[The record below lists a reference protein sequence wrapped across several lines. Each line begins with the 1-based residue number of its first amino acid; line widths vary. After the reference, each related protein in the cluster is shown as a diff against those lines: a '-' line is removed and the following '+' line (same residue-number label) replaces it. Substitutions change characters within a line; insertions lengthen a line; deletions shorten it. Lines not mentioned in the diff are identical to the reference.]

1 MEGYSGSSP
10 DLPRAKHGRRRHR
23 CVSYDANDTLEEL
36 GIRGNHC
43 KGAAVHELGDIKV
56 AIKFDVLDFRNE
68 LDDRH
73 GSTSTPFIPRT
84 LSCTNIMSCDS
95 CFSDSAVA
103 SSFASSCRIRS
114 RIDKSCDRAD
124 KSYTSGY
131 ATEGDNSIDE
141 MDRLPLPRLCL
152 YSEFM
157 SMEDDPAD
165 ETDSAFCSFLS
176 PGVDASSDASL
187 YVASPRRGVTE
198 SCPVCRRELPVPTG
212 ICQYCSA
219 CTTDTSFSMK
229 LRQCLL
235 TDPEWLIGRKMGDDE
250 VDIISELSDRS
261 LHSPIAIILANL
273 SDEDLCR

>member
-1 MEGYSGSSP
+1 MEGYAGSP

-23 CVSYDANDTLEEL
+23 CASYDANDTLEEL

-43 KGAAVHELGDIKV
+43 KGAAVHELDDIKV
-56 AIKFDVLDFRNE
+56 DIKFAILDFRNE

-95 CFSDSAVA
+95 CFSESAVA

-124 KSYTSGY
+124 KSCTSGY
-131 ATEGDNSIDE
+131 ATEGDDSIDE

-157 SMEDDPAD
+157 SMEDSPAD

-176 PGVDASSDASL
+176 PGADASTDASL
-187 YVASPRRGVTE
+187 CVTSPRRGVAE
-198 SCPVCRRELPVPTG
+198 SCPVCRRELPTG
-212 ICQYCSA
+212 VCQYCSA
-219 CTTDTSFSMK
+219 HTDTSFSAR

-235 TDPEWLIGRKMGDDE
+235 TDPEWLIGRKMGDDA
-250 VDIISELSDRS
+250 VNIISELSDRS
-261 LHSPIAIILANL
+261 LHNPIAIILSNL
-273 SDEDLCR
+273 ADEDLCR